1 MWHATIGR
9 GAWTALIA
17 GFGLVLTAV
26 AVDANDEGYVER
38 MCLGQ
43 GSTRSAWS
51 GRHRG
56 PSTATHRRSKW
67 NAELIV
73 AGRNRP
79 QVVSATFRPEVTPN
93 ASRRVHS
100 CANRDGADLAESGAK
115 IVDEH
120 RMPTTTWP
128 PAVTEPAVGAASDW
142 SIEPSW

>member
-38 MCLGQ
+38 TCLGQ

-56 PSTATHRRSKW
+56 PSTGHTPTVQVERGADRWRAKPTTGGVCHVPAGGDAQRLQARAQLRRS
-67 NAELIV
+67 
-73 AGRNRP
+73 
-79 QVVSATFRPEVTPN
+79 
-93 ASRRVHS
+93 
-100 CANRDGADLAESGAK
+100 
-115 IVDEH
+115 
-120 RMPTTTWP
+120 
-128 PAVTEPAVGAASDW
+128 
-142 SIEPSW
+142 